1 MMQELAVE
9 EYRCVISALRMT
21 SMLENDEAE
30 LQELTN
36 RLHSTSTR
44 FGMEISKEKSKNM
57 ASGSGEE
64 EVKLEISIGGE
75 LLEQVKR
82 FKYLGA
88 TITKNGTSEQEIRN
102 RIGAARQVPWLD

>member
-1 MMQELAVE
+1 
-9 EYRCVISALRMT
+9 
-21 SMLENDEAE
+21 
-30 LQELTN
+30 
-36 RLHSTSTR
+36 
-44 FGMEISKEKSKNM
+44 MEISKEKSKTM

-88 TITKNGTSEQEIRN
+88 TITKNRTSEQEIRN
-102 RIGAARQVPWLD
+102 RIGTARQVPWLDWTQYGA